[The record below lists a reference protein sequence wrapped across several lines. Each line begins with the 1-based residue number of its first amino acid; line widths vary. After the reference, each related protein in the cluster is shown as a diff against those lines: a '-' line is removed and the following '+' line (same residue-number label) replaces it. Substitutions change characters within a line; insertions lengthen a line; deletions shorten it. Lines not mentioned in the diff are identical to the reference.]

1 MDELADRAG
10 MNPLTFRLA
19 NTRNRPRMHGVLARA
34 KRATDEMVVAEGHHL
49 GIAAHNS
56 FHTDVVEIA
65 EVSVESGDIRVHKV
79 TCVAD
84 VGTAVNPD
92 IVRAQLEGAVMF
104 GLTAALY
111 GRIDLKNGEVQQS
124 NFHDY
129 PILRM
134 DQAPAVDVILVNSG
148 GDPTGIGEPG
158 VPPLAPAIANAV
170 FRATGQRLRELPLTL
185 LNHLLGIAQSL
196 HRCAPGKR
204 RHLWS

>member
-1 MDELADRAG
+1 M
-10 MNPLTFRLA
+10 
-19 NTRNRPRMHGVLARA
+19 
-34 KRATDEMVVAEGHHL
+34 
-49 GIAAHNS
+49 
-56 FHTDVVEIA
+56 
-65 EVSVESGDIRVHKV
+65 
-79 TCVAD
+79 
-84 VGTAVNPD
+84 GTAVNPD

-185 LNHLLGIAQSL
+185 A
-196 HRCAPGKR
+196 
-204 RHLWS
+204 